1 MRISDLSRQSGVPV
15 ATIKF
20 YLREQLLPP
29 GEATG
34 RNQATYFEEHLRRL
48 QLIKVFTTIGQLDLT
63 SVRRLLTAIDDESL
77 PVTGLYETL
86 NRVRVTTGDL
96 TPDEGPAVATAR
108 QDVDRLIAG
117 AGWRVRPDAATRS
130 QLAIVLAAMRRLDCD
145 ASLSFFDD
153 YVVAADRLARKEVS
167 RLPLD
172 GVQRAAALARGLLL
186 EEAFAA
192 IHRLAVEHHAERHFP
207 DEPVDS

>member
-1 MRISDLSRQSGVPV
+1 MMRISDLSRQSGVPV

-20 YLREQLLPP
+20 YLREHLLPP

-34 RNQATYFEEHLRRL
+34 RNQAVYFDGHLRRL
-48 QLIKVFTTIGQLDLT
+48 QLIKVFTTVGRLDLT
-63 SVRRLLTAIDDESL
+63 SVRRLLTAIDDEQL

-86 NRVRVTTGDL
+86 NEVRGTSADL
-96 TPDEGPAVATAR
+96 TPDEGPTVTTAR

-117 AGWRVRPDAATRS
+117 AGWQVRPDAATRS
-130 QLAIVLAAMRRLDCD
+130 QLAIVLAAMRRLHCD

-153 YVVAADRLARKEVS
+153 YVTAADQLARKEIGQI
-167 RLPLD
+167 PQD
-172 GVQRAAALARGLLL
+172 GPERAAALARGLLL

-192 IHRLAVEHHAERHFP
+192 IHRLAVEHHAGRRFP
-207 DEPVDS
+207 NPS